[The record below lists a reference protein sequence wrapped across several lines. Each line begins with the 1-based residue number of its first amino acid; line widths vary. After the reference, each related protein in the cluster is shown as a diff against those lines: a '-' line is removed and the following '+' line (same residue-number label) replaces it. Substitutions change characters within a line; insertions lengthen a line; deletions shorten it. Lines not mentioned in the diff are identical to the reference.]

1 MSKHI
6 EVIYNI
12 LPLLSTI
19 EEGLNH
25 IKKQLSELRYEES
38 FTLIEDAMMGIA
50 SIEAALQPMES
61 QFEALQDPDM
71 IQTKQDL
78 NQYMSAVVTLYENKK
93 YEELEKKMSLVLGAF
108 IVWRESIEQIVRPQ
122 IIS

>member
-19 EEGLNH
+19 EEGLYH

-38 FTLIEDAMMGIA
+38 FTLIQDAMMGIA
-50 SIEAALQPMES
+50 SIEVALQPMES
-61 QFEALQDPDM
+61 QFEALRDPDM
-71 IQTKQDL
+71 IQTKKDL
-78 NQYMSAVVTLYENKK
+78 NQYMITIVTLYENKK

-108 IVWRESIEQIVRPQ
+108 IVWRESIEHIVRPN
-122 IIS
+122 IVS

>member
-25 IKKQLSELRYEES
+25 IKNQLSELRYEES
-38 FTLIEDAMMGIA
+38 FALIQDAMMGIA
-50 SIEAALQPMES
+50 SIESALQPMES
-61 QFEALQDPDM
+61 QFKELQDSDM
-71 IQTKQDL
+71 IKKKQDL
-78 NQYMSAVVTLYENKK
+78 NQYMSTVVNLYENKK
-93 YEELEKKMSLVLGAF
+93 YKELEKKVNLVLGAF